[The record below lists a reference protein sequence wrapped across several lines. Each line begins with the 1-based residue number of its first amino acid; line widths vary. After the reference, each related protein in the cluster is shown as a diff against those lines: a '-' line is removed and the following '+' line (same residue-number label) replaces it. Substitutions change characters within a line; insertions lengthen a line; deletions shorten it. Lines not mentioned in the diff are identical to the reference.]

1 MNIKNLFNSKKNAKS
16 TDESSAP
23 VNWLGFTG
31 KPGTIGSH
39 TIGYPVTKETLEN
52 IKGYDI
58 TAGNSQIFP
67 KRHIAEIYKRNYESH
82 PWFHEE
88 LIIREADYE
97 GVPLSESII
106 INGRELIDREHYFG
120 LDACEVGCY
129 ITEDL
134 LDELLGMLPPAC
146 TRSDCS
152 QIGEPVSHRIAE
164 NGFEKP
170 TYATFKKVEAGIWE
184 YCGDCFRWERMF
196 WHRITVFVILRFL
209 LSYAIMYMDR
219 Y

>member
-1 MNIKNLFNSKKNAKS
+1 MNHTHGS
-16 TDESSAP
+16 T
-23 VNWLGFTG
+23 
-31 KPGTIGSH
+31 K
-39 TIGYPVTKETLEN
+39 
-52 IKGYDI
+52 
-58 TAGNSQIFP
+58 
-67 KRHIAEIYKRNYESH
+67 
-82 PWFHEE
+82 

-134 LDELLGMLPPAC
+134 LDELLDMLPPAC

-184 YCGDCFRWERMF
+184 YCGDCFLGENVCSG
-196 WHRITVFVILRFL
+196 IELPYL
-209 LSYAIMYMDR
+209 
-219 Y
+219 

>member
-1 MNIKNLFNSKKNAKS
+1 MMLQTLK
-16 TDESSAP
+16 
-23 VNWLGFTG
+23 
-31 KPGTIGSH
+31 
-39 TIGYPVTKETLEN
+39 GYKVVYN

-58 TAGNSQIFP
+58 TAGNSQIFS

-184 YCGDCFRWERMF
+184 YCGDCFRGENVCSG
-196 WHRITVFVILRFL
+196 IELPYL
-209 LSYAIMYMDR
+209 
-219 Y
+219 

>member
-1 MNIKNLFNSKKNAKS
+1 MMLQTLK
-16 TDESSAP
+16 
-23 VNWLGFTG
+23 
-31 KPGTIGSH
+31 
-39 TIGYPVTKETLEN
+39 GYKVVYN

-134 LDELLGMLPPAC
+134 LDELLGMLPLPA
-146 TRSDCS
+146 REVIVLKLENLSHIEL
-152 QIGEPVSHRIAE
+152 QKMVSKSPPMLHLRKSRLAYGSI
-164 NGFEKP
+164 
-170 TYATFKKVEAGIWE
+170 AGI
-184 YCGDCFRWERMF
+184 
-196 WHRITVFVILRFL
+196 VFGVKTYVL
-209 LSYAIMYMDR
+209 A
-219 Y
+219 